1 MWNQKKHDPN
11 DPLPR
16 NRKRNHFTVTVTVNN
31 NQVNT
36 VDNNQVNTVD
46 NNQVNTVDMLTC
58 TTIKYSYTGT
68 ILSEIMKCIWTSFH
82 FLKSLPSFK

>member
-11 DPLPR
+11 DPLLR

-31 NQVNT
+31 NQANT
-36 VDNNQVNTVD
+36 VNNNQANTV
-46 NNQVNTVDMLTC
+46 NMLTC

-68 ILSEIMKCIWTSFH
+68 ILSENHEIYLDFLS